1 MSAPGIGVGRWL
13 WHPGRVG
20 VFLRDDVVSS
30 PGTDGR
36 RSPGVRGF
44 SVPEPGSRR
53 AKLIWSA
60 ALIAVMLVTGVMVA
74 QRTRR
79 QIRSEEMEILQGVR
93 KVCKLSTVEL
103 SLADYVKKTVPKTV
117 DLPFTKEPVAY
128 LFYSGIV
135 SAGFDVCEGP
145 ADILVNHATRKVS
158 VSLPAPRIL
167 SIDVLRFE
175 TINEESGFLNA
186 IEPADRNRWY
196 TEARAALERGAL
208 AGGALERAT
217 AHARE
222 LFAGF
227 VERHGYVLVF
237 GTAEAGR

>member
-1 MSAPGIGVGRWL
+1 MDSRRPDGVKR
-13 WHPGRVG
+13 
-20 VFLRDDVVSS
+20 
-30 PGTDGR
+30 
-36 RSPGVRGF
+36 F
-44 SVPEPGSRR
+44 SVPRPESRR

-60 ALIAVMLVTGVMVA
+60 GLIAIMLVTGVMVA

-103 SLADYVKKTVPKTV
+103 SLADYVKKTIPKTV

-145 ADILVNHATRKVS
+145 AEINVNHATRVVR
-158 VSLPAPRIL
+158 VSLPPPRIL
-167 SIDVLRFE
+167 SIDILRFE

-186 IEPADRNRWY
+186 IAPADRNRWY
-196 TEARAALERGAL
+196 TEARAALEHGAL
-208 AGGALERAT
+208 ANGALERAQ

-227 VERHGYVLVF
+227 VERHGYTLSF
-237 GTAEAGR
+237 GVTEGER